1 LFWKH
6 KKGGTMFFG
15 RKIAE
20 VTEVVKSGFP
30 RPPANVDVRTSKP
43 PEVTEVVKSGF
54 PRPPANVDVRTSKP
68 PEVTEVV
75 KSGFPRP
82 PANVDVRTSKPPVEI
97 PVYGD
102 QAAGLTQFGTTW
114 LCLDDI
120 QVVEFGPPDGC
131 GAEIQFRGTSGE
143 NEWHMPVADGLALRA
158 YLEGM
163 NQAKE
168 AVDKG

>member
-1 LFWKH
+1 
-6 KKGGTMFFG
+6 MFFG

-43 PEVTEVVKSGF
+43 PEVTEVVKSPTASQRGCSNF
-54 PRPPANVDVRTSKP
+54 KA
-68 PEVTEVV
+68 VTEVV